1 MSDLWSSLLRRGNAR
16 RVCSG
21 KAGCRLYA
29 IGDVH
34 GRLDLLDE
42 LLDQVVQDMVNRTPK
57 KTFLVFLGDLIDRG
71 PDSAGVIERLRTYA
85 PLGLFPIFL
94 RGNHEEALL
103 RILEG
108 EGEILADWLKYGGD
122 TCVASYGLDPDTLAQ
137 IDPIAAIDRMRAKI
151 PRAHRAF
158 LRSFGDTFRFGDYLC
173 VHAGIRPGV
182 SLGEQTPADLHWIRE
197 PFLSDRTDHGFV
209 VIHGHTVVEEV
220 DEQSNRIGIDT
231 GAYRTG
237 NLTAL
242 AVEEDRRWYLKTNK
256 TGLFEGLEQ
265 VSLTAGA

>member
-1 MSDLWSSLLRRGNAR
+1 MSDLWSGLLRRSNAR
-16 RVCSG
+16 RGRSG

-29 IGDVH
+29 VGDIH

-42 LLDQVVQDMVNRTPK
+42 LLSRIGEDMVKRVPK

-71 PDSAGVIERLRTYA
+71 PESAGVIERLRTYA

-108 EGEILADWLKYGGD
+108 EGDILADWLRFGGD

-137 IDPIAAIDRMRAKI
+137 IDPLAAIERMRAKI
-151 PRAHRAF
+151 PRSHRAF

-182 SLGEQTPADLHWIRE
+182 PLGEQTPADLHWIRE
-197 PFLSDRTDHGFV
+197 PFLTDRTDHGFV
-209 VIHGHTVVEEV
+209 VIHGHTVVGDV
-220 DEQSNRIGIDT
+220 DEQANRIGIDT

-242 AVEEDRRWYLKTNK
+242 AVEEDRRWYLNTAKH
-256 TGLFEGLEQ
+256 GLPEGLEQ